1 MDSTSADAGRHRFS
15 VLVERIRARL
25 AEESGAL
32 LWSTPGQ
39 ELIDLL
45 VSLEAVKAQ
54 LEAVQ
59 LQVIREA
66 DRKDLGRTAGA
77 TSTAALLSSLLRMRP
92 EHARV
97 AVKLAND
104 LDTALPL
111 VQLALNA
118 GEISVDHAR
127 VIAKAIRDLPKEAG

>member
-32 LWSTPGQ
+32 LWSVPGD
-39 ELIDLL
+39 ELTDLL
-45 VSLEAVKAQ
+45 TSLEALSAQ
-54 LEAVQ
+54 LEALQ

-66 DRKDLGRTAGA
+66 DRQDLGRTAGA

-92 EHARV
+92 EHARA
-97 AVKLAND
+97 AVRLAND

-118 GEISVDHAR
+118 GEISADHAR
-127 VIAKAIRDLPKEAG
+127 VIAKSDP